1 MNSEAFAILSS
12 LNSVLVYDHARCKKS
27 LEVIQEAI
35 ETYKE
40 GLWFSLNSG
49 KDNTA
54 CFFMTAAI
62 LYRRMG
68 YKSKDFELKCVYF
81 EEEDP
86 FEECDEYMDFIK
98 RNFKVNLLV
107 LKNSENLA
115 KGKFMKQEL
124 RRVVGQMG
132 MKAVIM
138 GSRRTDPYCGQL
150 THICRSSVEE
160 EWPDFMRV
168 HPIIDWDFKEIWN
181 FFNICKIPYCSLY
194 DKGYTYLGDRQDSV
208 PNPFLRTKNGWYLPA
223 SASNTNYEPFS
234 RKSILKNLI
243 TNESGKI
250 LITEQNIRLLLLRV
264 EYEMT
269 SDEIRK
275 EFASNITSFEIFQNI
290 LNEGS
295 ENIKFDINFARAAK
309 FANTTATS
317 ASLHNER
324 DQEQMLT
331 NVLNLH
337 ISQLNQQ
344 LRVPIYILYLD
355 LVRKNCVI
363 FG

>member
-1 MNSEAFAILSS
+1 MNPEAFAILNS
-12 LNSVLVYDHARCKKS
+12 LNTTLVYNHPNCKKS
-27 LEVIQEAI
+27 IEVIEEAI
-35 ETYKE
+35 DTYKD

-54 CFFMTAAI
+54 CFFMTAAV
-62 LYRRMG
+62 LYKRSN
-68 YKSKDFELKCVYF
+68 YKGKDFELKCVYF

-86 FEECDEYMDFIK
+86 FDECDEYMDFIK
-98 RNFKVNLLV
+98 RNFKVNLVV
-107 LKNSENLA
+107 LKNTESLA
-115 KGKFMKQEL
+115 KSKFMKQEM
-124 RRVVGQMG
+124 RKVVGQMG
-132 MKAVIM
+132 MKAIIM

-150 THICRSSVEE
+150 THICRSSVDDG
-160 EWPDFMRV
+160 WPEFMRV
-168 HPIIDWDFKEIWN
+168 IPILDWDFKEIWN
-181 FFNICKIPYCSLY
+181 FFNTCKIPYCSLY

-250 LITEQNIRLLLLRV
+250 LITEQNVRLLLLRV

-269 SDEIRK
+269 SEEIRR

-295 ENIKFDINFARAAK
+295 ENIKFDINFSRAAK
-309 FANTTATS
+309 FATTAATS
-317 ASLHNER
+317 TNLHNER
-324 DQEQMLT
+324 DQEKMLT
-331 NVLNLH
+331 DVLNLH

-344 LRVPIYILYLD
+344 LRVPVFILYLD